1 MIKHG
6 GDMYT
11 VERLK
16 QEDYCPYKTDDLEH
30 AIAVAEQRS
39 YNDFFYGIYNNFG
52 ELTHVVYQQEVF
64 EKLISL
70 R

>member
-16 QEDYCPYKTDDLEH
+16 EDDNPYKTDDLED

-39 YNDFFYGIYNNFG
+39 YNDFFYGIYDNFG

-64 EKLISL
+64 EKTGH
-70 R
+70 